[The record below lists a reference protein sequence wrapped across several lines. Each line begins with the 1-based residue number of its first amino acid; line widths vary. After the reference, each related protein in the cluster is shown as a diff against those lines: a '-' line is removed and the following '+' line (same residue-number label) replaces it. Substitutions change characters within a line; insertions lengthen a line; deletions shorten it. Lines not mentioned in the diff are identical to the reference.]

1 MATMAEANG
10 NPSECIEAEGVMGE
24 FLVFMAPT
32 LLTDRPLTV
41 RWEVGG

>member
-1 MATMAEANG
+1 MATMAEVSG
-10 NPSECIEAEGVMGE
+10 NPSAGGEAERLMGE
-24 FLVFMAPT
+24 LLVFMAPT

>member
-1 MATMAEANG
+1 MAEATG
-10 NPSECIEAEGVMGE
+10 NPSACGEAEGVGNE
-24 FLVFMAPT
+24 LFVFMTPT

>member
-1 MATMAEANG
+1 MATTAEASG
-10 NPSECIEAEGVMGE
+10 NPSARGEAEGVTGE

>member
-1 MATMAEANG
+1 MAEATE
-10 NPSECIEAEGVMGE
+10 NPCAGGEADGVFDE
-24 FLVFMAPT
+24 LLVFMAPT